1 MYYSVENRSPFLDSN
16 LFNFLYSIPTEKL
29 IQNGY
34 AKFILRESVKNYLHE
49 SVRMDRVK
57 KGFNASITSVFN
69 FSDKNFIN
77 ELLDEKSKI
86 FDIFDIKKIK
96 KIFMKDISLN
106 HYSKFIFSF
115 INAKFFLDTK
125 I

>member
-1 MYYSVENRSPFLDSN
+1 
-16 LFNFLYSIPTEKL
+16 
-29 IQNGY
+29 
-34 AKFILRESVKNYLHE
+34 
-49 SVRMDRVK
+49 MDRVK